1 MAEEQINEVLDQFNG
16 YLQISDIFLST
27 VRLVGWWLIKL
38 LIWLVDSLNTIFGT
52 MGELLGFYNS
62 DKLVG
67 ESAKWSPGQELPVG
81 DSNGTSILETLRPL
95 QGFLLLVAIVLV
107 GFMLYR
113 GKTNEVRE
121 TPLNIAMTMMILM
134 MLPTVVGY
142 GVTVVQDT
150 FGAFSNTYDN
160 PGKQVF
166 IDNVT
171 DVYQLGSGG
180 WTTTDPDVRNHLDDI
195 RFFNINEKIED
206 ASKVDNG
213 LNVLDYKLVDKV
225 GGKGFELQKMAQ
237 GDGLLDSI
245 IKSMIGEYYYRWSWN
260 WPLIFFSLVA
270 MAGAYVV
277 SLLRVGR
284 LAVEIG
290 FNYLYAQIVAFFDVR
305 TMQRFKEVITSIFGT
320 LAAIIAIIVMY
331 YMFGAYASYIN
342 SSSIGA
348 IGKIFGLLGGAWFI
362 FDGPN
367 IIQKTLGVDAGL
379 SGAYGVLAGAV
390 GASKIAQKAKSAVSA
405 TKNAAAEAG
414 GFAKGASDGM
424 KEKNKGVNDEVKKS
438 ENEPDKDKNTGVN
451 DSMNGKDDKE
461 EKNQGVNSETNPENN
476 QDKTENEGV
485 SGEIEDNV
493 NGESSNQ
500 DINTEGSVHAQ
511 VAETGDNEV
520 DSDGK
525 NTGGINSEISSQQD
539 SEKSSGM
546 ESEIEDKSDKELN
559 GNGINESNEKP
570 QSSTDGNKNMEDKAG
585 SSVKSELNQSEN
597 SKTNDLAN
605 KKSDKLDKPKNPIL
619 GRVKEEAL
627 TPKMHKNNKGAIGNT
642 IEHAQKGQSLGKD
655 WTQYVEDKKAYK
667 VQQKELKI
675 KEKDQKISDR
685 SRVVAERSKSA
696 NDYKNE

>member
-1 MAEEQINEVLDQFNG
+1 MTEEQITDTLEQFND

-27 VRLVGWWLIKL
+27 IRLVGWWIIKL
-38 LIWLVDSLNTIFGT
+38 LIWLVDSLNNIFGE

-62 DKLVG
+62 EKLVG

-81 DSNGTSILETLRPL
+81 DTSGTSILETLRPL
-95 QGFLLLVAIVLV
+95 QGFLLLVAIVFV

-113 GKTNEVRE
+113 GKTSEVRE
-121 TPLNIAMTMMILM
+121 TPLNIVMTLMILM

-142 GVTVVQDT
+142 GVTLVQDT
-150 FGAFSNTYDN
+150 FSAFSNTYDN

-180 WTTTDPDVRNHLDDI
+180 WTTTDPDVRNHLGDI

-213 LNVLDYKLVDKV
+213 LKVLDYKLVDKV
-225 GGKGFELQKMAQ
+225 GGTGLSLQKMAQ

-260 WPLIFFSLVA
+260 WPLIFFSLAA

-284 LAVEIG
+284 LAAEIG

-305 TMQRFKEVITSIFGT
+305 TMQRFKEVITAIFGT

-331 YMFGAYASYIN
+331 YLFGAYASYIN
-342 SSSIGA
+342 ASSIGA

-390 GASKIAQKAKSAVSA
+390 GASKVAQAAKGAA
-405 TKNAAAEAG
+405 GLAKNTAAGAG
-414 GFAKGASDGM
+414 GFAKGLSDEM
-424 KEKNKGVNDEVKKS
+424 KEKNQGVNAELLS
-438 ENEPDKDKNTGVN
+438 EATKEDKDKNTGVN
-451 DSMNGKDDKE
+451 DSMNDKDGKE
-461 EKNQGVNSETNPENN
+461 EDKDQKNQETNSENS

-485 SGEIEDNV
+485 SSELDGKTDVEAPKD
-493 NGESSNQ
+493 GL
-500 DINTEGSVHAQ
+500 NTEGSVHDQ
-511 VAETGDNEV
+511 VAGTEENAGSLEDKNTSGINDEV
-520 DSDGK
+520 GGKTEEGKSEGMEPEMSSESENTSDGQP
-525 NTGGINSEISSQQD
+525 THSSKDEEKEKVGSSAKLEVSQKEGTQSGA
-539 SEKSSGM
+539 SEKS
-546 ESEIEDKSDKELN
+546 KP
-559 GNGINESNEKP
+559 EKL
-570 QSSTDGNKNMEDKAG
+570 E
-585 SSVKSELNQSEN
+585 
-597 SKTNDLAN
+597 
-605 KKSDKLDKPKNPIL
+605 KPKNPIVS
-619 GRVKEEAL
+619 RVKEEVM
-627 TPKMHKNNKGAIGNT
+627 TPSMYKNNKGVIGNT
-642 IEHAQKGQSLGKD
+642 VEHAQKGHSLGKD
-655 WTQYVEDKKAYK
+655 WAGYVEDKRAYTA
-667 VQQKELKI
+667 QQKELKI

-696 NDYKNE
+696 NEYKNE